1 MLDIVQIHMYTGEKK
16 KHRKEMIAV
25 KRRER
30 MRRLGVDLEQISL
43 VRNFFFFLIFIMKPS
58 NDQ

>member
-1 MLDIVQIHMYTGEKK
+1 MLDIVQIHMCTGEKK

-30 MRRLGVDLEQISL
+30 MRRLGVDLEQINL
-43 VRNFFFFLIFIMKPS
+43 VKLFIVFS
-58 NDQ
+58 NGALRSGN